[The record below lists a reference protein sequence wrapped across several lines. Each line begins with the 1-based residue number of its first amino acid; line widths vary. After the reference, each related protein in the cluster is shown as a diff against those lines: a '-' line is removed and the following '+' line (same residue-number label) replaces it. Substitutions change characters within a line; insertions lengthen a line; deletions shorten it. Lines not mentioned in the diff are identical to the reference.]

1 MSNIIELGRLT
12 RKDVKELAPKAIVVL
27 PIGSTEQHGEHLP
40 LLTDALIADT
50 ICRRALAVVDTPSP
64 VVLAPLMPFGN
75 SHHHLFACAIS
86 LSADTYVR
94 VLRDICSTLSR
105 SGFERILFV
114 NGHGGNDQAMRLV
127 SNDVVL
133 DLPLTV
139 AACSYWTLTSV
150 TPDAPQVQGGHAGV
164 YETAVMQHIA
174 PDLVGTPG
182 AHLGDTPAFFDQVL
196 SNGLLVNRHNE
207 WARIGGVTER
217 PDAATEEMGRLIVE
231 DRAQALAAAITS
243 FDAASGKKDN

>member
-1 MSNIIELGRLT
+1 MKDVIELGRLT
-12 RKDVKELAPKAIVVL
+12 RKDVAELAPDAILVL

-40 LLTDALIADT
+40 LMTDALIADQ
-50 ICRRALAVVDTPSP
+50 ICRRALAIVDTSSP

-86 LSADTYVR
+86 LSADTYVQ
-94 VLRDICSTLSR
+94 VLRDVCSTVSR
-105 SGFERILFV
+105 SGFKRILFV

-139 AACSYWTLTSV
+139 AACSYWSLTSV
-150 TPDAPQVQGGHAGV
+150 TPDAPKVQGGHAGV
-164 YETAVMQHIA
+164 YETAVMKYLA
-174 PDLVGTPG
+174 PDLIGTPG
-182 AHLGDTPAFFDQVL
+182 KDIGDMPAFFDMVL
-196 SNGLLVNRHNE
+196 SDGLLVNRHGE

-217 PDAATEEMGRLIVE
+217 PDGATEEMGRLIVE
-231 DRAQALAAAITS
+231 DRAAALAATIAA
-243 FDAASGKKDN
+243 FDKASLS

>member
-1 MSNIIELGRLT
+1 MKEVIELGRLT
-12 RKDVKELAPKAIVVL
+12 RKDVEALAPNAIVVL

-50 ICRRALAVVDTPSP
+50 ICRRALGVVETPSP

-105 SGFERILFV
+105 SGFKRILFV

-139 AACSYWTLTSV
+139 AACSYWSLTSV
-150 TPDAPQVQGGHAGV
+150 IADAPKVQGGHAGV

-174 PDLVGTPG
+174 PDLVGTPNPD
-182 AHLGDTPAFFDQVL
+182 LGDTPAFFDLVL
-196 SNGLLVNRHNE
+196 SDGLLVNRHNE

-217 PDAATEEMGRLIVE
+217 PDDATEDMGRRIVE
-231 DRAQALAAAITS
+231 DRATALAAAIAS
-243 FDAASGKKDN
+243 FDKASSGES

>member
-1 MSNIIELGRLT
+1 MRDIIELGRLT
-12 RKDVKELAPKAIVVL
+12 RKDVRELAPNAILVL

-40 LLTDALIADT
+40 LLTDALIADQ
-50 ICRRALAVVDTPSP
+50 ISRRALAVVDTPSP

-86 LSADTYVR
+86 LSAETYVS

-105 SGFERILFV
+105 SGFRRIIFV

-127 SNDVVL
+127 SNDVIL

-150 TPDAPQVQGGHAGV
+150 KDGAPQVQGGHAGV
-164 YETAVMQHIA
+164 YETAVMKHLA

-182 AHLGDTPAFFDQVL
+182 ADIGDTPAFFDQVL
-196 SNGLLVNRHNE
+196 SNGLLVNRHGE

-217 PDAATEEMGRLIVE
+217 PDGATEEMGRLIIE
-231 DRAQALAAAITS
+231 DRALALAAAIAA
-243 FDAASGKKDN
+243 FDKASSGEA